1 MPNGVVRRRW
11 GSPFNRV
18 ASAGP
23 MRLVIMGG
31 SIVLIGAVVI
41 GVSLISADA
50 PLQSSATRPVNLNP
64 LPGGPNSTPL
74 QDRVALAEDQRQAE
88 RAAQGNRSYTPPLA
102 ASQRAQPVELV
113 TPPVAPS
120 APPARAQPTPAR
132 AAVETPPAPAR
143 VTLAQQVTPAQ
154 AHSRP
159 APQTAAA
166 ADDPA
171 FRTSVQKLLNGWGG
185 RPPQTTVTL
194 PPPAAPSSENRPA
207 ERPADPPAMAR
218 RLASE
223 DPPPATAASSPA
235 GRSEQGRVLIPAGRG
250 VYAHTVLATNSE
262 AGGPVVVQADS
273 GPIAGARMIGTF
285 TQAGMTN
292 RLVVKITSLTYGGQT
307 LPVDG
312 LVVAPD
318 TMETSVATSVDHRLA
333 ERVLL
338 PAAAAFIEGLG
349 EAIARANTTTVISP
363 FGGGTLTSKLNTEQQ
378 LGIAAGAAGARI
390 GEILDQSTP
399 RSALVHLAKDAA
411 VGVLFLSNVTLPN

>member
-1 MPNGVVRRRW
+1 
-11 GSPFNRV
+11 
-18 ASAGP
+18 
-23 MRLVIMGG
+23 
-31 SIVLIGAVVI
+31 
-41 GVSLISADA
+41 
-50 PLQSSATRPVNLNP
+50 
-64 LPGGPNSTPL
+64 
-74 QDRVALAEDQRQAE
+74 
-88 RAAQGNRSYTPPLA
+88 
-102 ASQRAQPVELV
+102 
-113 TPPVAPS
+113 
-120 APPARAQPTPAR
+120 
-132 AAVETPPAPAR
+132 
-143 VTLAQQVTPAQ
+143 
-154 AHSRP
+154 
-159 APQTAAA
+159 
-166 ADDPA
+166 
-171 FRTSVQKLLNGWGG
+171 
-185 RPPQTTVTL
+185 
-194 PPPAAPSSENRPA
+194 
-207 ERPADPPAMAR
+207 MAR

-223 DPPPATAASSPA
+223 DAPPATAASSPA
-235 GRSEQGRVLIPAGRG
+235 GRSEQARVLIPAGRG

-307 LPVDG
+307 VPVDG